1 MGLMVSLSLS
11 RMISGASAER
21 PWGDMQQ
28 IHTIHLYA
36 GTREGRNF
44 LQPGIELIEIYLRRA
59 DNIVRDA
66 EAVRMAMVP
75 PDAPGGGRW
84 TLLGQSF
91 GGFCAVIFLSHSIL
105 AVAMVSIS

>member
-1 MGLMVSLSLS
+1 M
-11 RMISGASAER
+11 
-21 PWGDMQQ
+21 
-28 IHTIHLYA
+28 
-36 GTREGRNF
+36 
-44 LQPGIELIEIYLRRA
+44 QPGIELIEVYLRRA

-91 GGFCAVIFLSHSIL
+91 GGFCAVRSLSHILL
-105 AVAMVSIS
+105 AVALVSIS

>member
-1 MGLMVSLSLS
+1 MRTIVLIRRLKYIIVM
-11 RMISGASAER
+11 
-21 PWGDMQQ
+21 
-28 IHTIHLYA
+28 HTTF
-36 GTREGRNF
+36 GVM
-44 LQPGIELIEIYLRRA
+44 RRA

-91 GGFCAVIFLSHSIL
+91 GGFCVARSLSRFLICP
-105 AVAMVSIS
+105 